1 MALKNFIYRFNN
13 NELEFLTSF
22 AGNEGEEEWDT
33 VRRFLKLVESRGLLG
48 LISPGDKNFEYNHTQ
63 NLFDRL
69 LFVNPTTRN
78 KFIEHVA
85 RGLWKNIS
93 YENGRIFLVLKDMV
107 DLAQLFCFGDE
118 TRSGP
123 SPYESGPS
131 SYDLAYSIL
140 REDSFERYYETTED
154 VHEDVI
160 KVLTKENFK
169 KLCNLISQN
178 FSTLNIDEYSDE
190 IYGTIIPDLASSDGD
205 ENILRFT
212 EKNVA
217 EMLWNSKTFEFLKD
231 EVFSDDFKISLRSCH
246 SNAYHGVLS
255 DDYYKSIM
263 GELESVGIGK
273 GVWSSDENKKN
284 IYKIDITE
292 NFKRVIGGFIES
304 HIGYTTSLSDF
315 TNYFSLVEETSD
327 YSDEYPCLS
336 LRVSD
341 YPDYRKVREYINE
354 SFFDYLEL

>member
-1 MALKNFIYRFNN
+1 MALKNLIDRFNN
-13 NELEFLTSF
+13 NDLEFLTVF
-22 AGNEGEEEWDT
+22 VGNKDEEEWDT
-33 VRRFLKLVESRGLLG
+33 VRRFLNLVEKKGLIE
-48 LISPGDKNFEYNHTQ
+48 LISPGERSFEYNYTQ

-123 SPYESGPS
+123 SSYESGPS

-140 REDSFERYYETTED
+140 REDSFERYYDTTED

-169 KLCNLISQN
+169 KLCNIISQN
-178 FSTLNIDEYSDE
+178 FDTLNINEYSYK
-190 IYGTIIPDLASSDGD
+190 IHNTLIPNLASLGGD
-205 ENILRFT
+205 ENTLRFS

-217 EMLWNSKTFEFLKD
+217 EMLKDSNTFKFLKD
-231 EVFSDDFKISLRSCH
+231 EVFSDDFRISLRSCH
-246 SNAYHGVLS
+246 SDAYNGALS
-255 DDYYKSIM
+255 DEYYKSIRK
-263 GELESVGIGK
+263 ELESVGIGK
-273 GVWSSDENKKN
+273 GVWGSDENKKN
-284 IYKIDITE
+284 IYRIDITE
-292 NFKRVIGGFIES
+292 NFVDLIHAFIES
-304 HIGYTTSLSDF
+304 HIGYGTNLSDF
-315 TNYFSLVEETSD
+315 TNYFSLVEETRD
-327 YSDEYPCLS
+327 YSDEYECLR

-341 YPDYRKVREYINE
+341 YPDYRKVIEYIND

>member
-1 MALKNFIYRFNN
+1 MALKNFIDRFNN

-33 VRRFLKLVESRGLLG
+33 VRRFLKLVESRGLIG

-93 YENGRIFLVLKDMV
+93 YENGRIFLVLKDME

-123 SPYESGPS
+123 SPFESGPS

-140 REDSFERYYETTED
+140 REDSFERYYDTTED

-169 KLCNLISQN
+169 KLCNLIYQN
-178 FSTLNIDEYSDE
+178 FDTLNIDEYSDN
-190 IYGTIIPDLASSDGD
+190 IYGTIIPDLATSQGD
-205 ENILRFT
+205 ERILRFNV
-212 EKNVA
+212 ESVA
-217 EMLWNSKTFEFLKD
+217 EMLDDSRTFNFLIK
-231 EVFSDDFKISLRSCH
+231 EVFTDDFESSLWNLH
-246 SNAYHGVLS
+246 SNAYNGVLTDEIYRS
-255 DDYYKSIM
+255 VMK
-263 GELESVGIGK
+263 ELESFGVGK
-273 GVWSSDENKKN
+273 GIWTSDVNKKN

-292 NFKRVIGGFIES
+292 NFKEVIGGFIES
-304 HIGYTTSLSDF
+304 HIGYTTSLDDF
-315 TNYFSLVEETSD
+315 YN
-327 YSDEYPCLS
+327 
-336 LRVSD
+336 
-341 YPDYRKVREYINE
+341 
-354 SFFDYLEL
+354 

>member
-1 MALKNFIYRFNN
+1 MALQNFIDRFNN
-13 NELEFLTSF
+13 NELEFLTVF
-22 AGNEGEEEWDT
+22 VGDNAEEEWDT
-33 VRRFLKLVESRGLLG
+33 VKRFLKLVEKRGMIESIRPGSRE
-48 LISPGDKNFEYNHTQ
+48 FEYNHTQ
-63 NLFDRL
+63 NSFDRF

-93 YENGRIFLVLKDMV
+93 YENGKIFLVLKDME

-118 TRSGP
+118 TR
-123 SPYESGPS
+123 SGPS

-140 REDSFERYYETTED
+140 REDSFEPYYDTTED

-178 FSTLNIDEYSDE
+178 FDTLNIDEYSDE

-246 SNAYHGVLS
+246 SNAYNGVLL
-255 DDYYKSIM
+255 DEYYKSVRD
-263 GELESVGIGK
+263 ELESVGIGK
-273 GVWSSDENKKN
+273 GVWSSDVNNKKN
-284 IYKIDITE
+284 IYIIDITE
-292 NFKRVIGGFIES
+292 NFVELIGVFIES

-315 TNYFSLVEETSD
+315 TNYFSLVEDTIG
-327 YSDEYPCLS
+327 YSNEYTCIK
-336 LRVSD
+336 LRVSEH
-341 YPDYRKVREYINE
+341 PDYRKVREYINE